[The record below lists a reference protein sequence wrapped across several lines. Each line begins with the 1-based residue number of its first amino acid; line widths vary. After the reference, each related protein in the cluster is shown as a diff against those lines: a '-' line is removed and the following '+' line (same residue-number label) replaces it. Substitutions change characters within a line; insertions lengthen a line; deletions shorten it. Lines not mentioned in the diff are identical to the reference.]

1 MSKPLQRAS
10 QAASK
15 DKHKTLTES
24 DPDSEDSDALAA
36 KFEHSK
42 RHKSLKRNG
51 IKKRPWNCEAPEEEK
66 NARHG
71 LSQMENWHG
80 LECV

>member
-51 IKKRPWNCEAPEEEK
+51 IKKRP
-66 NARHG
+66 
-71 LSQMENWHG
+71 
-80 LECV
+80 